1 MPLHKNASGMDRLTG
16 LGFILALGLWGAG
29 VTLPVLYVTELFV
42 FQNDV
47 SLIGIVSGLFQQNET
62 AIGIVVLVFTLV
74 LPPAKLIIGYGLW
87 RFTEGSGIAARR
99 GIAFLDAI
107 GKWTMLDVLVLAVV
121 VVTLKSSWVAEVE
134 VAPGLY
140 FFAASAILAV
150 AAGFGL
156 RRAHRGRSDKT
167 N

>member
-1 MPLHKNASGMDRLTG
+1 MSRS
-16 LGFILALGLWGAG
+16 LW
-29 VTLPVLYVTELFV
+29 L
-42 FQNDV
+42 
-47 SLIGIVSGLFQQNET
+47 
-62 AIGIVVLVFTLV
+62 
-74 LPPAKLIIGYGLW
+74 
-87 RFTEGSGIAARR
+87 FTEGSGIAARR

-107 GKWTMLDVLVLAVV
+107 GKWAMLDVLVLAVV

-156 RRAHRGRSDKT
+156 RRAHRERSDNT
-167 N
+167 D